1 MPSCMLMLAVSLNW
15 NTLKQKKTTPSTG
28 LPSAKMTRLGKMLDA
43 ADVRSARARS
53 SSEKRHDE

>member
-1 MPSCMLMLAVSLNW
+1 MPSCMLMLAVSSNW

-28 LPSAKMTRLGKMLDA
+28 AKMTRLGKMLDA